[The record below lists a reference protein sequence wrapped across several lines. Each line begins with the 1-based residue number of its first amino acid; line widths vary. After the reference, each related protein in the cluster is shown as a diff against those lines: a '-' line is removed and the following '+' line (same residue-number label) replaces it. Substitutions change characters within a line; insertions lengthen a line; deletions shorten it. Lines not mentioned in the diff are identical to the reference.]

1 MLHDV
6 RIMKTVSKKNQIT
19 VLVVVAALT
28 LVTYMALNLQ
38 MKNQDKLES
47 MFKQNQQDIA
57 LHASKRIEAFIDD
70 ESQHLILLSNEISTG
85 VSGNVLSDKLMAEI
99 NQSLPHLFKR
109 HIKSVSVYNAAGT
122 IIYSTLKTAIG
133 LNYAKSSF
141 FEWASKQTDNN
152 QIYLSDFV
160 RTDSV
165 QSSKPPYYRIL
176 IVSPILREISNASS
190 KYFSK
195 TFIGAV
201 TYSIDI
207 NELLTEQLAFI
218 NNGAGQ
224 QKAWVMDKDG
234 TLLFYLTHEEM
245 LLNNIHKVDKSC
257 TKCHDSFDYIKPILR
272 RETGTL
278 DYQLKDKTKKL
289 AAFATMKIG
298 NITWKIVA
306 NSPYEQITSFT
317 ENNLRQTIALIGIV
331 VLVLAGGFVLVY
343 KNYGSRVRAEEE
355 AKRLREKEVLKKE
368 AGFSEEKFR
377 ILAEESPNMI
387 FINKSGRVVYANKKC
402 VDVMGYTL
410 EELYSPEFSFLNLIA
425 PEYVNMVKEIYSQR
439 FTGLAKTSYEYG
451 LITKKGKR
459 LDAIIT
465 ISLIDYENE
474 KALIGTVTD
483 ITERKMAE
491 AALAE
496 NEKRY
501 RTLFENAPAGI
512 AMLDADNHILLINK
526 GFESIFQYTLDEA
539 KGRFID
545 ELIVPAELGN
555 EANAMSLESQHGGIV
570 KKETFRKRKDGTP
583 VLVQVYGVPITVNN
597 KCIGIY
603 GMYVDMTERKR
614 AEQRIADTLKLN
626 ETILQTSPMGII
638 AYKINGETI
647 SANEA
652 AAKIVGTT
660 VDRLL
665 RQNFR
670 QLESWKR
677 SGLFEA
683 ADKVL
688 KTGTRQS
695 LETHLVTTFKK
706 EIWISCLLE
715 SFKYENEGH
724 LLLVFED
731 VSQRIQSEKENRMLA
746 HAVESVSECV
756 SITDHNDIIIFV
768 NDSFLA
774 TYGYKKEELVGKH
787 VSILRPPDIAA
798 AMVKDILPETIKGG
812 WKGEVLNR
820 KKDGTI
826 FPVLLSTSVIKND
839 LEEPIALIGV
849 ATDITEVKKVQEELI
864 AAKELAEKSAAL
876 KSEFLAQ
883 MSHEIRSPMNVTLS
897 FANMLKEDM
906 EDLLTPE
913 MTEYFE
919 GIELAGKRL
928 IRTVDLILNASEM
941 QVGTY
946 EPIWGI
952 VNLQD
957 DIFKSIYTEYAS
969 YARRKG
975 LELNIYSK
983 VSDSRTKGDRYS
995 ILQIFANLVDNA
1007 IKYTNT
1013 GKVEVTIDRDEN
1025 NWLEVT
1031 VEDTGIGISEEF
1043 MNRIFQPFMQED
1055 RGYSRKYEGNGLG
1068 LSLVKKYCDLNEA
1081 EINIESEK
1089 GKGSKF
1095 IVAFKKN

>member
-1 MLHDV
+1 
-6 RIMKTVSKKNQIT
+6 MKTVSKKNQII

-176 IVSPILREISNASS
+176 IVSPILREISNAGS

-207 NELLTEQLAFI
+207 NELLTDQLAFI
-218 NNGAGQ
+218 NNGSGQ

-257 TKCHDSFDYIKPILR
+257 TKCHDSFDYIKPILS

-343 KNYGSRVRAEEE
+343 KNYGLRVRAEEE
-355 AKRLREKEVLKKE
+355 AKLLREKEIL
-368 AGFSEEKFR
+368 EKR
-377 ILAEESPNMI
+377 
-387 FINKSGRVVYANKKC
+387 
-402 VDVMGYTL
+402 T
-410 EELYSPEFSFLNLIA
+410 
-425 PEYVNMVKEIYSQR
+425 
-439 FTGLAKTSYEYG
+439 
-451 LITKKGKR
+451 
-459 LDAIIT
+459 
-465 ISLIDYENE
+465 
-474 KALIGTVTD
+474 
-483 ITERKMAE
+483 E

-501 RTLFENAPAGI
+501 RTLFENAPVGI

-526 GFESIFQYTLDEA
+526 GFESIFQYSLDEA

-545 ELIVPAELGN
+545 KLIVPAELGD
-555 EANAMSLESQHGGIV
+555 EANSLSLESQHGGIV
-570 KKETFRKRKDGTP
+570 MKETFRKRKDGTP
-583 VLVQVYGVPITVNN
+583 VLVQVYGVPIIVNN

-603 GMYVDMTERKR
+603 GMYVDLTVRKR

-626 ETILQTSPMGII
+626 ETILQTSPVGII
-638 AYKINGETI
+638 AYKNNGETI

-665 RQNFR
+665 KQNFR
-670 QLESWKR
+670 QLEPWKR
-677 SGLFEA
+677 SGLFDA

-695 LETHLVTTFKK
+695 LETHFVTTFKK

-756 SITDHNDIIIFV
+756 SITDHNDTIIFV
-768 NDSFLA
+768 NDSFLT
-774 TYGYKKEELVGKH
+774 TYGYKKEELIGEH
-787 VSILRPPDIAA
+787 VNILRPPDIAT

-812 WKGEVLNR
+812 WKGEVINR

-826 FPVLLSTSVIKND
+826 FPVLLSTSVIKDN
-839 LEEPIALIGV
+839 LGEPIALIGV
-849 ATDITEVKKVQEELI
+849 ATDITEVKKTQEELI

-883 MSHEIRSPMNVTLS
+883 
-897 FANMLKEDM
+897 
-906 EDLLTPE
+906 
-913 MTEYFE
+913 
-919 GIELAGKRL
+919 
-928 IRTVDLILNASEM
+928 
-941 QVGTY
+941 
-946 EPIWGI
+946 
-952 VNLQD
+952 
-957 DIFKSIYTEYAS
+957 
-969 YARRKG
+969 
-975 LELNIYSK
+975 
-983 VSDSRTKGDRYS
+983 
-995 ILQIFANLVDNA
+995 
-1007 IKYTNT
+1007 
-1013 GKVEVTIDRDEN
+1013 
-1025 NWLEVT
+1025 
-1031 VEDTGIGISEEF
+1031 
-1043 MNRIFQPFMQED
+1043 
-1055 RGYSRKYEGNGLG
+1055 
-1068 LSLVKKYCDLNEA
+1068 
-1081 EINIESEK
+1081 
-1089 GKGSKF
+1089 
-1095 IVAFKKN
+1095 

>member
-1 MLHDV
+1 ME
-6 RIMKTVSKKNQIT
+6 TVSKKNQIT
-19 VLVVVAALT
+19 ALVVLAALT
-28 LVTYMALNLQ
+28 LVIYMALNLQ
-38 MKNQDKLES
+38 MRNRDKLES

-57 LHASKRIEAFIDD
+57 LQASKRIEASIDD

-85 VSGNVLSDKLMAEI
+85 VSGNGLSNKLMAEI
-99 NQSLPHLFKR
+99 NQSIPHLFNR

-122 IIYSTLKTAIG
+122 IIYSTSKTAIG

-141 FEWASKQTDNN
+141 FEWASHQTDNN
-152 QIYLSDFV
+152 QIYISDFI
-160 RTDSV
+160 RTDSI

-207 NELLTEQLAFI
+207 NELLTDQLAFI
-218 NNGAGQ
+218 NNGSGQ

-257 TKCHDSFDYIKPILR
+257 TKCHDSFDYIKPILS

-331 VLVLAGGFVLVY
+331 VLVLATGSILIY
-343 KNYGSRVRAEEE
+343 KNYISRARAEEE
-355 AKRLREKEVLKKE
+355 AKLLREKEIL
-368 AGFSEEKFR
+368 EKR
-377 ILAEESPNMI
+377 
-387 FINKSGRVVYANKKC
+387 
-402 VDVMGYTL
+402 T
-410 EELYSPEFSFLNLIA
+410 
-425 PEYVNMVKEIYSQR
+425 
-439 FTGLAKTSYEYG
+439 
-451 LITKKGKR
+451 
-459 LDAIIT
+459 
-465 ISLIDYENE
+465 
-474 KALIGTVTD
+474 
-483 ITERKMAE
+483 E

-545 ELIVPAELGN
+545 ELIVPAELGD
-555 EANAMSLESQHGGIV
+555 EAIAMSSESQHGGIV

-626 ETILQTSPMGII
+626 ETILQTSPVGII

-665 RQNFR
+665 KQNFR

-683 ADKVL
+683 ADNVL

-839 LEEPIALIGV
+839 LGEPIALIGV

-957 DIFKSIYTEYAS
+957 DIFKSIYSEYAN
-969 YARRKG
+969 YAKRKG
-975 LELNIYSK
+975 LELSIHSK

-1007 IKYTNT
+1007 IKYTNK

-1031 VEDTGIGISEEF
+1031 VEETGIGISEEF

-1081 EINIESEK
+1081 EINVESEK